1 MPKQHLKNIKA
12 ALPKSAPADLK
23 EYLDVF
29 FNKVPENEF
38 KKISPKEAVELIRTH
53 YDLSKKR
60 KSGKPEI
67 RFQKITSSD
76 NNHNQNATDID
87 IVQDDMAFIV
97 DSVVAEIVRH
107 KHTIDFLIHPMLK
120 IQKGKSGQLK
130 ASPNLEGYDG
140 EPESH
145 MHIRLQGLLTDA
157 QIEELQIGLNN
168 VLSDVDYATK
178 DWIYMREKL
187 REAQKTLVHAPAQYD
202 DRLIEEYQAFL
213 EYMYDNNFTLLGYRE
228 YKFANKEGKLISQT
242 VKGKSLGLL
251 RDEIKPVYVNEA
263 RNGLTHSQ
271 QKMRME
277 QDPLT
282 ISKANKRSTVHR
294 RVPLDVIAVK
304 TFDKKGKVTG
314 EMMFIGLFTS
324 VTYSRSIAD
333 IPLLRMKAGIVLAK
347 AQFPQ
352 QSHDFKALKH
362 ILEKYPRDELFQI
375 DDESLFKH
383 SVSIL
388 RLQERP
394 RIALYTRPDPFGR
407 YISCLVYVPRER
419 FETRLRLRFMN
430 ILEEELG
437 GRCVNFKVSQD
448 DSPLARVIFFV
459 DINHLSHVPKYDEN
473 KIENKL
479 VEAGRVWA
487 DRLKSALDRSTESDK
502 NTAAILQKYGT
513 AFPVNYHE
521 KYSPEMAIEDIHK
534 IEEALQ
540 TGSITL
546 NLYLPEDCDSSKLRL
561 KCYSVGGAITLSDI
575 LPNLEHMGLKV
586 LAELP
591 FEIQPAKEREAVWI
605 HDFLMDID
613 DKTRELDF
621 DSVKPVFEEC
631 LHNILDGYMED
642 DRLNQLVISAKMN
655 WRHIVILR
663 TYVRYMRQMGVP
675 FTRSYLE
682 KALTS
687 YPDISTAI
695 IGLFESL
702 HNPKTVKDS
711 EVNAAGCA
719 VEIDHLM
726 ETVSSLDFDRILRSI
741 TGLVNA
747 TLRTNFYQLD
757 GNGKPKSHLSVKLNS
772 RTIDELP
779 NPKPYREIFIYSPR
793 VEGIHLRGDVIARGG
808 IRWSDRHEDFRTEVL
823 GLMKAQMV
831 KNAVIVPMGA
841 KGGFVVKHPPVAG
854 GPQAIREEGVECY
867 KIFIRG
873 LLDITDNRKG
883 EKIIPP
889 KNVVRRDG
897 DDPYLVVAADKG
909 TATFSDIANSLSQEY
924 GFWLDDAFA
933 SGGSAGY
940 DHKVMGITARGAW
953 ESVKRHFRELNH
965 NTQTQ
970 EFDVIGVGDM
980 GGDVF
985 GNGMLLSEH
994 IRLVGA
1000 FNHLHIFCDPDPDI
1014 AATFKERKRLFK
1026 AVKGWDA
1033 YDTKL
1038 LSKGGRIYSRQ
1049 DKNLELT
1056 PEIQKRFDIDRERV
1070 TPNELISAM
1079 LKARTDLLWFGGIG
1093 TYIKSSAETHAD
1105 VGDKGNDSL
1114 RVNAKELRTK
1124 VLGEGANLAITQRG
1138 RIEAAQHGVKLNAD
1152 FIDNSA
1158 GVDSSDNEVNIKI
1171 LMTDIMRKPKHDM
1184 DVAKRN
1190 KLLEKMTDEVAD
1202 NVLRHNYQQVQGISL
1217 IELNAADNLSAH
1229 AELITRLEKSVGL
1242 NRVIEYLPNE
1252 EEIEE
1257 RKRNG
1262 KGLTRPEISVL
1273 VSYAKI
1279 DLTQD
1284 LLKTDIPDSKAVED
1298 WVTHYFPKALRENY
1312 KKEIISHQLKREIIA
1327 TMLAN
1332 GIINR
1337 MGPTF
1342 VLGRMDKCGV
1352 SSAEVAKA
1360 YIIARE
1366 AFGLRDIWD
1375 QIESLD
1381 NQMPA
1386 QVQLRAMDEISR
1398 MAERAITWFLTR
1410 MGRDLNIEK
1419 DIAAFE
1425 KGIGVLKKH
1434 LDSVVTNTHK
1444 TTIEMATSRGESDGL
1459 PSELARTIAMMPLL
1473 SSACDIIRIADKQ
1486 KSDIPI
1492 TAKAY
1497 FELGDHFHLDWIR
1510 QQARYLPTD
1519 DVWAAEALEGLI
1531 DQLYGCQAGITL
1543 RVLKDMNGSLPK
1555 KAVGKTS
1562 ILQNWIKK
1570 HGCQAEQI
1578 EPLFQELRSA
1588 SHLDLPM
1595 LVIAEQRLR
1604 NLYGG

>member
-1 MPKQHLKNIKA
+1 MTKQYLKNIHS
-12 ALPKSAPADLK
+12 ALPKSAPKDLI

-29 FNKVPENEF
+29 FRKVPEDEF
-38 KKISPKEAVELIRTH
+38 KKITAKEAATLIQTH
-53 YDLSKKR
+53 YELSKKR
-60 KSGKPEI
+60 KSGQAEI
-67 RFQKITSSD
+67 RFSKVLQEKGGNYT
-76 NNHNQNATDID
+76 AID

-107 KHTIDFLIHPMLK
+107 KHTIDFLIHPMVK
-120 IQKGKSGQLK
+120 IEREKNGSI
-130 ASPNLEGYDG
+130 STNPNLEDYDG
-140 EPESH
+140 APESH

-157 QIEELQIGLNN
+157 QIEELEMGLRN
-168 VLSDVDYATK
+168 VLADVDYATR

-187 REAQKTLVHAPAQYD
+187 REAQKTLVHAPAEYND
-202 DRLIEEYQAFL
+202 IMIEEYQAFL

-228 YKFANKEGKLISQT
+228 YKFVEKDGKVYSQT
-242 VKGKSLGLL
+242 IKGKSLGLL
-251 RDEIKPVYVNEA
+251 RDEIKPVYINEA
-263 RNGLTHSQ
+263 RDELTQAQ
-271 QKMRME
+271 QNMRMK

-304 TFDKKGKVTG
+304 TFDKKSNVTG

-333 IPLLRMKAGIVLAK
+333 IPFLRQKANAVLAK
-347 AQFPQ
+347 AQFSP

-375 DDESLFKH
+375 DNDSLYKH

-419 FETRLRLRFMN
+419 FDTRLRLRFVS
-430 ILEEELG
+430 ILEEYLG

-448 DSPLARVIFFV
+448 DSPLARIIFFV
-459 DINHLSHVPKYDEN
+459 DINHLPHVPKYDEQE
-473 KIENKL
+473 IENKL
-479 VEAGRVWA
+479 AEAGRVWA
-487 DRLKSALDRSTESDK
+487 DRLKSALDNSSESDE
-502 NTAAILQKYGT
+502 NTNAILQKYGA
-513 AFPVNYHE
+513 AFPVNYQE
-521 KYSPEMAIEDIHK
+521 KYSIEMAIEDIRK
-534 IEEALQ
+534 IEEAIE
-540 TGSITL
+540 TGDITL
-546 NLYLPEDCDSSKLRL
+546 NLYLPENCDSSKLRL
-561 KCYSVGGAITLSDI
+561 KCYSVGNPITLSDI
-575 LPNLEHMGLKV
+575 LPILEHMGLKV

-591 FEIQPAKEREAVWI
+591 FEVKPARQGEAVWI

-613 DKTRELDF
+613 DKTRVLELDK
-621 DSVKPVFEEC
+621 VKPVFEEA
-631 LHNILDGYMED
+631 LHNILSWKMED
-642 DRLNQLVISAKMN
+642 DRLNQLVVSAQMN

-675 FTRSYLE
+675 FTRSYIE
-682 KALTS
+682 KALTT
-687 YPDISTAI
+687 YPDISVTI
-695 IGLFESL
+695 IRLFETL
-702 HNPKTVKDS
+702 HNPKSAK
-711 EVNAAGCA
+711 EAKVNAAGCA
-719 VEIDHLM
+719 VEIDHLL
-726 ETVSSLDFDRILRSI
+726 ETVTSLDFDRILRNI
-741 TGLVNA
+741 AGLVNA
-747 TLRTNFYQLD
+747 TLRTNFYQSD
-757 GNGKPKSHLSVKLNS
+757 ENGKPKTHLSIKLNS
-772 RTIDELP
+772 RIIDELP
-779 NPKPYREIFIYSPR
+779 NPKPYREIFVYSPR

-841 KGGFVVKHPPVAG
+841 KGGFVVKHPPVEG
-854 GPQAIREEGVECY
+854 GPQAIRDEGVACY

-873 LLDITDNRKG
+873 LLDITDNRAG
-883 EKIIPP
+883 DKIIPP

-909 TATFSDIANSLSQEY
+909 TATFSDIANGLSQEY

-970 EFDVIGVGDM
+970 PFDVIGVGDM

-1000 FNHLHIFCDPDPDI
+1000 FNHLHIFCDPDPDV
-1014 AATFKERKRLFK
+1014 AATFKERQRLFK

-1038 LSKGGRIYSRQ
+1038 LSKGGRIFSRQ

-1056 PEIQKRFDIDRERV
+1056 PEIQKRFDLNRERV

-1093 TYIKSSAETHAD
+1093 TYIKSSQETHAD
-1105 VGDKGNDSL
+1105 VGDKGNDGL
-1114 RVNAKELRTK
+1114 RIDAKDLHAK

-1184 DVAKRN
+1184 DVKKRN
-1190 KLLEKMTDEVAD
+1190 KLLEKMTDEVAN

-1217 IELNAADNLSAH
+1217 IELNAAESLSEH
-1229 AELITRLEKSVGL
+1229 AELITKLEKTVGL
-1242 NRVIEYLPNE
+1242 NRAIEYLPD
-1252 EEIEE
+1252 EEIIAE

-1284 LLKTDIPDSKAVED
+1284 LLKTDIPDSKAVEE
-1298 WVTHYFPKALRENY
+1298 WVMHYFPKALRENY
-1312 KKEIISHQLKREIIA
+1312 QKEILSHQLKREIIA

-1342 VLGRMDKCGV
+1342 VAGRMEKCGV

-1360 YIIARE
+1360 YIIVRE
-1366 AFGLRDIWD
+1366 AFGLREIWD
-1375 QIESLD
+1375 RIEGLD
-1381 NQMPA
+1381 NKMPA

-1410 MGRDLNIEK
+1410 MGRELNIEK
-1419 DIAAFE
+1419 DISAFQD
-1425 KGIGVLKKH
+1425 GIKILHKH

-1444 TTIEMATSRGESDGL
+1444 ATIELASARAESDGL
-1459 PSELARTIAMMPLL
+1459 PADLAHTIALMPLL
-1473 SSACDIIRIADKQ
+1473 SSACDIIRIADKM
-1486 KSDIPI
+1486 KADIPV
-1492 TAKAY
+1492 TARAY
-1497 FELGDHFHLDWIR
+1497 FELGDHFHLDWMR

-1519 DVWAAEALEGLI
+1519 DFWAAEALEGLI
-1531 DQLYGCQAGITL
+1531 DQLYSCQAGITV
-1543 RVLKDMNGSLPK
+1543 RVLKDMNGALPK
-1555 KAVGKTS
+1555 KANGKTA
-1562 ILQNWIKK
+1562 ILPNWIKE
-1570 HGCQAEQI
+1570 HGLQAEQI
-1578 EPLFQELRSA
+1578 EPLFQELRGA